1 MAGTKALNVRMNFQV
16 DTTQAK
22 QQIQQLGAQL
32 NSITKASNFSVNS
45 SLGITQEI
53 LQATKAAAQLKATLA
68 EAINPLTGNL
78 NLSAFNDQLIAS
90 KMSLMDYRNQL
101 SALGTAGNQAFNS
114 LTRSIMTAETPLL
127 RTGKAAQQMWTVLGN
142 TVRWQATS
150 SMIHGIMGTASQAMN
165 YVKSLDS
172 SLNSIRIVT
181 GQNQAQMERFAQ
193 TANKAAKDL
202 NTTTNAYAK
211 ASLIYYQ
218 QGLSNEEVEKRVA
231 TTVKL
236 ANVSGQT
243 AAKVS
248 DQLTAIWNNFYDG
261 SKSLEYYADV
271 MTALG
276 ASTASSTDEIAK
288 GLEKFSSIAKT
299 TGLSYEY
306 ATSALSTV
314 VAATRQSAD
323 SVGTSFKTLFSR
335 LQGLSLGETLDDGTT
350 LNKYSKALD
359 VIGVNIKN
367 ANGSLK
373 DMDRIL
379 DEIGGK
385 WTTLSKAE
393 QVALAQTV
401 GGARRD
407 SSKLGRY
414 LC

>member
-16 DTTQAK
+16 DTTQAR

-32 NSITKASNFSVNS
+32 NSITKASNFGVNS
-45 SLGITQEI
+45 QFGITQEI
-53 LQATKAAAQLKATLA
+53 LQATKAAAQLKTTIA

-78 NLSAFNDQLIAS
+78 NLTAFNDQLRAS
-90 KMSLMDYRNQL
+90 GMSLIQYRDQL
-101 SALGTAGNQAFNS
+101 ASLGTVGNQTFNT
-114 LTRSIMTAETPLL
+114 LARSIATAETPLL

-150 SMIHGIMGTASQAMN
+150 SMIHGIMSTASQAMN
-165 YVKSLDS
+165 YVKSLDN

-181 GQNQAQMERFAQ
+181 GQSQAQMERFAK
-193 TANKAAKDL
+193 TANQAAKEL
-202 NTTTNAYAK
+202 NTSTNAYAQ

-218 QGLSNEEVEKRVA
+218 QGLSNKEVEARTA
-231 TTVKL
+231 TTIKL
-236 ANVSGQT
+236 ANVAGES
-243 AAKVS
+243 ASKVS
-248 DQLTAIWNNFYDG
+248 DQLTAVWNNFYDG

-335 LQGLSLGETLDDGTT
+335 LQGLSLGETLEDG
-350 LNKYSKALD
+350 
-359 VIGVNIKN
+359 IIK
-367 ANGSLK
+367 
-373 DMDRIL
+373 
-379 DEIGGK
+379 
-385 WTTLSKAE
+385 
-393 QVALAQTV
+393 
-401 GGARRD
+401 
-407 SSKLGRY
+407 
-414 LC
+414 